1 MRNIKLI
8 LEYDGTAYCG
18 WQRQVNGLSIQE
30 VLEEKIGVM
39 TGEAAKV
46 IGSGRTDA
54 GVHAMNQAANFK
66 AASNIPVD
74 GFLRGLNSL
83 LPQDIAV
90 KEVCEVPADFH
101 ARYSASEK
109 IYLYR
114 ILNERIRSPLHHLFT
129 WFVPH
134 DLAFAAMERCL
145 PVLQGVHDFAAFMAS
160 GSSVKSTTRIVSGLK
175 LTRKDKIIEF
185 EIRANGFLRHMVRN
199 IVGTL
204 VEVGQGR
211 VTPEKFADIL
221 QARDRN
227 MAGMTAPPQ
236 GLFLKE
242 VIY

>member
-39 TGEAAKV
+39 TGEAVKV

-54 GVHAMNQAANFK
+54 GVHAITQAANFK
-66 AASNIPVD
+66 TASKIPAD

-101 ARYSASEK
+101 ARYSALEK
-109 IYLYR
+109 VYLYR
-114 ILNERIRSPLHHLFT
+114 ILNDRIRSPLHHLYT

-134 DLAFAAMERCL
+134 DLDFAAMEKCL
-145 PVLQGVHDFAAFMAS
+145 PVLQGEHDFTAFMAS

-211 VTPEKFADIL
+211 VRPERFTDIL
-221 QARDRN
+221 RAADRN

>member
-66 AASNIPVD
+66 TASNIPVD

-211 VTPEKFADIL
+211 VTPERFADIL

>member
-8 LEYDGTAYCG
+8 LEYDGMAYCG
-18 WQRQVNGLSIQE
+18 WQRQVNGLGIQE

-39 TGEAAKV
+39 TGEAVKV

-54 GVHAMNQAANFK
+54 GVHAINQAANFK
-66 AASNIPVD
+66 TASKIPAD

-101 ARYSASEK
+101 ARYSALEK
-109 IYLYR
+109 VYLYR
-114 ILNERIRSPLHHLFT
+114 ILNDRIRSPLHHLYT

-134 DLAFAAMERCL
+134 GLDVAAMEKCL
-145 PVLQGVHDFAAFMAS
+145 PVLRGVHDFAAFMAS
-160 GSSVKSTTRIVSGLK
+160 GSSVKGTTRIVSGLK

-211 VTPEKFADIL
+211 VRPERFTDIL
-221 QARDRN
+221 QAGDRN